1 MKARRT
7 KIKEAKTKGP
17 RPKPKNEQL
26 TTTIND
32 MTKPVIDD
40 FSRSFYPFL
49 HEDQK
54 RPEELM
60 EQLGFSLLEKARES
74 ADVKTSFFEANKESI
89 IAASLEL
96 AKAFHRGRKLLV
108 CGNGGSATD
117 AQHVAVEFMHPIT
130 VGRKALPAI
139 CLSNDMAMVTA
150 VANDVG
156 FVDVFSRQ
164 IIALC
169 SAGDVL
175 LGISTS
181 GNSENLLH
189 AYATAR
195 QLDLRTIGF
204 AGDDGGKM
212 AAMSDRGLLDYCFT
226 VPTSSIHRIQETHVA
241 LYHIMWDIVH
251 EFLQHRS
258 LVEPQDKSRG

>member
-1 MKARRT
+1 MS
-7 KIKEAKTKGP
+7 KTAH
-17 RPKPKNEQL
+17 
-26 TTTIND
+26 
-32 MTKPVIDD
+32 DD

-49 HEDQK
+49 HEAQK
-54 RPEELM
+54 RPADLLDELS
-60 EQLGFSLLEKARES
+60 FSLLEKVRES
-74 ADVKTSFFEANKESI
+74 VRVKTAFFEANQETI
-89 IAASLEL
+89 IAASLDL
-96 AKAFHRGRKLLV
+96 ARAFQRGNKLLV

-156 FVDVFSRQ
+156 FDDVFSRQ
-164 IIALC
+164 IIALGA
-169 SAGDVL
+169 AGDVL

-189 AYATAR
+189 AFATAR
-195 QLDLRTIGF
+195 RMKVGTIGF

-212 AAMSDRGLLDYCFT
+212 ATAGSGLIDFCLT
-226 VPTSSIHRIQETHVA
+226 VPTSSIHRIQESHVA
-241 LYHIMWDIVH
+241 LYHIMWDLVH
-251 EFLQHRS
+251 TLLQSES
-258 LVEPQDKSRG
+258 LAEEESKVQIPKSKVE

>member
-1 MKARRT
+1 MS
-7 KIKEAKTKGP
+7 
-17 RPKPKNEQL
+17 
-26 TTTIND
+26 
-32 MTKPVIDD
+32 KPVSDD

-49 HEDQK
+49 HDEQK
-54 RPEELM
+54 RPEDLM
-60 EQLGFSLLEKARES
+60 DEMTFSLLEKVRES
-74 ADVKTSFFEANKESI
+74 VGVKTAFFEANKETI
-89 IAASLEL
+89 IAASLQL
-96 AKAFHRGRKLLV
+96 ATAFHRGGKLLV

-156 FVDVFSRQ
+156 FGDVFSRQ
-164 IIALC
+164 VIALG

-181 GNSENLLH
+181 GNSENLMH
-189 AYATAR
+189 AFATAR
-195 QLDLRTIGF
+195 RMNLSTIGF

-212 AAMSDRGLLDYCFT
+212 AAKQGSLIDYCLT
-226 VPTSSIHRIQETHVA
+226 VPTSSIHRIQESHVA
-241 LYHIMWDIVH
+241 LYHIMWDLVH
-251 EFLQHRS
+251 TFLQSGVES
-258 LVEPQDKSRG
+258 LESRVKSKETDSRLQTPDSRLEVL